1 MSDADKATVRALFDQ
16 TANTAAA
23 DMRKRAILVLV
34 EMKRTTDRLIKPV
47 WDEATL
53 AEAMDRL
60 ERLPVVEARER

>member
-1 MSDADKATVRALFDQ
+1 MSDADKKICNALFDQ

-34 EMKRTTDRLIKPV
+34 EMKRGIGA

-53 AEAMDRL
+53 AEAMERI
-60 ERLPVVEARER
+60 ERLPVKEG

>member
-1 MSDADKATVRALFDQ
+1 MSDADKAVVKSLFDQ

-53 AEAMDRL
+53 VEAMDRL
-60 ERLPVVEARER
+60 ERLPIVEERR

>member
-1 MSDADKATVRALFDQ
+1 MSDADRQQVRALFDQ

-34 EMKRTTDRLIKPV
+34 EMKRGIGA

-53 AEAMDRL
+53 VEAMERL
-60 ERLPVVEARER
+60 ERLPVKEG

>member
-1 MSDADKATVRALFDQ
+1 MSDADRQQVRALFDQ

-34 EMKRTTDRLIKPV
+34 EMKNARAMCLAA

-53 AEAMDRL
+53 VEAM
-60 ERLPVVEARER
+60 ERIEKLSVQG

>member
-1 MSDADKATVRALFDQ
+1 MSDADKKICNALFDQ

-34 EMKRTTDRLIKPV
+34 EMKRGIGA

-53 AEAMDRL
+53 VEAM
-60 ERLPVVEARER
+60 ERIEKLSVHG